1 MLSETKKIL
10 VVEDNP
16 AFSSIVQFHLERV
29 GYEVI
34 VAFDGRE
41 ARQRIRHSSDLFDLV
56 ITDQQMP
63 HVSGEQLVR
72 HLQQDT
78 KYSRIPIIMLTAK
91 ALELDVTRLR
101 DEFNIAAV
109 IAKPFSPTDLVGT
122 VEACLGMQVSP

>member
-1 MLSETKKIL
+1 MVSGTKRIL

-29 GYEVI
+29 GYEVT

-41 ARQRIRHSSDLFDLV
+41 ARERVQHSSDLFDLV

-72 HLQQDT
+72 YLQQDA
-78 KYSRIPIIMLTAK
+78 KYSGTPVIMLTAK

-101 DEFNIAAV
+101 DEFNVAAV

-122 VEACLGMQVSP
+122 VEECLGMQVSP

>member
-1 MLSETKKIL
+1 MVSGTKRIL

-29 GYEVI
+29 GYEVT

-41 ARQRIRHSSDLFDLV
+41 ARERVQHSSDLFDLV

-72 HLQQDT
+72 YLQQDA
-78 KYSRIPIIMLTAK
+78 KYSGTPVIMLTAK

-101 DEFNIAAV
+101 DEFNVAAV
-109 IAKPFSPTDLVGT
+109 ISKPFSPTDLVGT
-122 VEACLGMQVSP
+122 VEECLGMQVSP

>member
-1 MLSETKKIL
+1 MVSEAKKIL

-34 VAFDGRE
+34 VAFDGHE
-41 ARQRIRHSSDLFDLV
+41 AKQRIRQNSDLFDLV

-63 HVSGEQLVR
+63 HVSGEELVR
-72 HLQQDT
+72 YLQQDT
-78 KYSRIPIIMLTAK
+78 KYSRTPIIMLTAK

-101 DEFNIAAV
+101 DEFNVTAV
-109 IAKPFSPTDLVGT
+109 IAKPFSPTDLVGM
-122 VEACLGMQVSP
+122 VEECLGMRVSP